1 MGQVSVDISELQYA
15 DYEVFEDGAGEYVAT
30 VFYAEAHGVRVS
42 YRVEDPDLDLWI
54 SPIWTM
60 REKGV
65 ALVDSSGQMVKCE
78 RRDR

>member
-1 MGQVSVDISELQYA
+1 MIDVKTLKRAVCKLGYTSTMGNQPNVW
-15 DYEVFEDGAGEYVAT
+15 FG
-30 VFYAEAHGVRVS
+30 EAHGVEVQFETFD
-42 YRVEDPDLDLWI
+42 YDAEFWV

-65 ALVDSSGQMVKCE
+65 ALVDSHGTMVKNE

>member
-1 MGQVSVDISELQYA
+1 MLDVSTLKKAYPSYGIDVNHPDTSF
-15 DYEVFEDGAGEYVAT
+15 VVWSG
-30 VFYAEAHGVRVS
+30 EAHGVKVA
-42 YRVEDPDLDLWI
+42 YLTYDLDAEFWV

-65 ALVDSSGQMVKCE
+65 ALVDKNGNMVKNE

>member
-1 MGQVSVDISELQYA
+1 MLDVSTLTEAESSEVRVNGCVVTRVWY
-15 DYEVFEDGAGEYVAT
+15 G
-30 VFYAEAHGVRVS
+30 EAHGVEIT
-42 YRVEDPDLDLWI
+42 YRTQDLDATFWV

-65 ALVDSSGQMVKCE
+65 ALVNSHGIMVKNE

>member
-1 MGQVSVDISELQYA
+1 MIDVSTLERAEMNEIRAMGV
-15 DYEVFEDGAGEYVAT
+15 T
-30 VFYAEAHGVRVS
+30 VKHVWHGEAHGVKVS
-42 YRVEDPDLDLWI
+42 LTTEDLWAEYWV

-65 ALVDSSGQMVKCE
+65 ALVDKNGNMVKNE

>member
-1 MGQVSVDISELQYA
+1 MALDVNTLA
-15 DYEVFEDGAGEYVAT
+15 KAHREYSTEHGTKWVGL
-30 VFYAEAHGVRVS
+30 AHGVQVS
-42 YRVEDPDLDLWI
+42 YVSLDPTAEFWV

-65 ALVDSSGQMVKCE
+65 ALVDSSGQMVANN